1 MSKTIIP
8 LIAASA
14 LLAGCHAR
22 GEESGGGAT
31 VSRNYNVGDFQ
42 QIEVAGPYDVEVRT
56 GSKVSVAAQGSEK
69 LLERTEVE
77 VKDGKLVE
85 VKM

>member
-1 MSKTIIP
+1 MSKTIFP

-22 GEESGGGAT
+22 GEENGGGAT
-31 VSRNYNVGDFQ
+31 VSKNYNVGDFQ

-56 GSKVSVAAQGSEK
+56 GANPGVSARGS
-69 LLERTEVE
+69 LF
-77 VKDGKLVE
+77 
-85 VKM
+85 